1 MKLFTRLIIGIV
13 FVGASLLPEL
23 SMMAQPRFAP
33 SLKDVAYDD
42 IDQSQVLDVY
52 QTKSEKP
59 APVMVYIH
67 GGGWRAGSKNQIP
80 GWLKQGVQQ
89 GLFSVVSVEYRFT
102 NVDPH
107 PAQVNDCVRAIQF
120 LRNNADKWNLDPNRI
135 GVTGGSAGGHL
146 TLWVALH
153 DDAAK
158 PKSDDPVE
166 RESSRVNCAISF
178 AGPTDWSLLSEM
190 EHKHPAYRQLLG
202 YDPRTP
208 AEEITQDGIKD
219 VSPISFVSA
228 DDPPV
233 MQVHGDKDDIVPIE
247 HAKNMDQKLQ
257 KAGVKSELLI
267 IPGGNHGVAGAGPQ
281 VTDRAT
287 AFVKEYLLAP

>member
-1 MKLFTRLIIGIV
+1 MKRFCRLMIGIV
-13 FVGASLLPEL
+13 LVAASMEHA
-23 SMMAQPRFAP
+23 SSIMAQPPFAP
-33 SLKDVAYDD
+33 AQKNVAYDD
-42 IDQSQVLDVY
+42 QDKSQVLDVY

-67 GGGWRAGSKNQIP
+67 GGGWRGGSKNQIP
-80 GWLKQGVQQ
+80 GWLRQGFEK
-89 GLFSVVSVEYRFT
+89 GLFSVVAVEYRFT

-120 LRNNADKWNLDPNRI
+120 IRHNAGKWNLDPQRI

-153 DDAAK
+153 DDAAE
-158 PKSDDPVE
+158 PKSEDPVE
-166 RESSRVNCAISF
+166 QESSRVNCAISF
-178 AGPTDWSLLSEM
+178 AGPTDWSLLSEI

-202 YDPRTP
+202 YEPRTS
-208 AEEITQDGIKD
+208 ADEMKQDAKDD
-219 VSPISFVSA
+219 VSPISFVSD

-233 MQVHGDKDDIVPIE
+233 MQVHGDHDDIVPIE
-247 HAKNMDQKLQ
+247 HAKKMDQKLQ
-257 KAGVKSELLI
+257 EAGVKSELLI

-287 AFVKEYLLAP
+287 AFVKEYLLSP